1 MIRIDYTQL
10 GIPNHTTYAGLK
22 PTYINIHPDSLKYDR
37 VQRHLRV
44 QYTSNPA
51 LGHEGTH
58 YSRHL
63 FTPSAWLAVHMIE
76 LLRS

>member
-1 MIRIDYTQL
+1 MIQTDYTQL

-22 PTYINIHPDSLKYDR
+22 PTYINLHSNPSKRDQ

-51 LGHEGTH
+51 IGHKGTH
-58 YSRHL
+58 
-63 FTPSAWLAVHMIE
+63 
-76 LLRS
+76 